1 MVVPSGSVRAKWP
14 AMESSLAGP
23 GSLYVVPRIEAS
35 GIDANLDRSYLNR
48 NLFMLKSNPLKSSLM
63 KSILNDRSGY
73 AAIAALCLLAA
84 MLALPSAA
92 SAQFTLQAAPL
103 SPDAVDPGGTSS
115 SNISV
120 GATNGFNAPVDLS
133 CQVTSTTGTVVD
145 APMCTVSPATVT
157 PPASASAT
165 ITTMGGTSPVSYS
178 FTVTGVAPST
188 AQTTTTLA
196 QSLTV
201 LPVTPQ
207 FTITVEKAVSPTSVQ
222 AGSGAEATIQI
233 NPINGYPPTG
243 TAQVTLSCSSILP
256 LVAFPPYC
264 SFSPNPLPVNSGQV
278 ATSTLTINTFGTQ
291 ITKAA
296 QPRTFYALWLPLPM
310 LALVGVGA
318 AVGGKRSRKAWG
330 LLALFI
336 MSGALF
342 LMPACGNTKP
352 NTSAPNGI
360 TPDNTYIFTVT
371 GVDAAGNI
379 ASNTGSTTSTN
390 PSVTLTVTTQTTN

>member
-1 MVVPSGSVRAKWP
+1 
-14 AMESSLAGP
+14 
-23 GSLYVVPRIEAS
+23 
-35 GIDANLDRSYLNR
+35 
-48 NLFMLKSNPLKSSLM
+48 MLKSNPLKSSLM
-63 KSILNDRSGY
+63 KLSLKDRY
-73 AAIAALCLLAA
+73 AGIAVLCLLAA

-120 GATNGFNAPVDLS
+120 GTTNGFNAPVDLS
-133 CQVTSTTGTVVD
+133 CQATSTATVVD
-145 APMCTVSPATVT
+145 APVCTVSPATVT

-178 FTVTGVAPST
+178 VTVTGVAPST
-188 AQTTTTLA
+188 AQTTTTPA

-207 FTITVEKAVSPTSVQ
+207 FTVTVEKAVAPVSVQ

-233 NPINGYPPTG
+233 NPINGYSTPAG
-243 TAQVTLSCSSILP
+243 SAGITLSCSSITP

-264 SFSPNPLPVNSGQV
+264 SFTYPTGQTTLIITGGQV

-296 QPRTFYALWLPLPM
+296 QPRTRYALWLPLPM
-310 LALVGVGA
+310 LGLVGVGA

-330 LLALFI
+330 LLALLI

-360 TPDNTYIFTVT
+360 TPDDTYTFTVT

-379 ASNTGSTTSTN
+379 ASNTGSTTTTN

>member
-1 MVVPSGSVRAKWP
+1 
-14 AMESSLAGP
+14 
-23 GSLYVVPRIEAS
+23 
-35 GIDANLDRSYLNR
+35 
-48 NLFMLKSNPLKSSLM
+48 
-63 KSILNDRSGY
+63 
-73 AAIAALCLLAA
+73 
-84 MLALPSAA
+84 
-92 SAQFTLQAAPL
+92 
-103 SPDAVDPGGTSS
+103 
-115 SNISV
+115 
-120 GATNGFNAPVDLS
+120 
-133 CQVTSTTGTVVD
+133 
-145 APMCTVSPATVT
+145 
-157 PPASASAT
+157 
-165 ITTMGGTSPVSYS
+165 MGGTSPVVYS

-188 AQTTTTLA
+188 AQTTTTPA

-207 FTITVEKAVSPTSVQ
+207 FTITVEKAVAPASVQ

-233 NPINGYPPTG
+233 NPINGYPPPPG
-243 TAQVTLSCSSILP
+243 TAQVTLSCSSITP

-264 SFSPNPLPVNSGQV
+264 SFSPNPVPVTSGQV
-278 ATSTLTINTFGTQ
+278 ATSMLTISTFGNQ
-291 ITKAA
+291 ITRSA
-296 QPRTFYALWLPLPM
+296 QPRIFYALWLPLPM

-330 LLALFI
+330 LLALLI

-352 NTSAPNGI
+352 NVSAPNGI
-360 TPDNTYIFTVT
+360 TPDNTYTFTVT